1 MIIETPITP
10 EDDQQ
15 EEIIST
21 EEKNLKE
28 EVEKMGA
35 QDPDEAVH
43 LNTATITEQNILHD
57 ADDAVHKTVTPS
69 VVAEDI
75 SKQIDPDDAVHGQ

>member
-1 MIIETPITP
+1 MITENQITP

-21 EEKNLKE
+21 EEKELQD
-28 EVEKMGA
+28 EVEKIA
-35 QDPDEAVH
+35 EQDPDEAVH
-43 LNTATITEQNILHD
+43 LNTRTISEENKLHD

-75 SKQIDPDDAVHGQ
+75 NKQIDSDDAVHGK